1 MNTNATIPA
10 TFPVEFIERT
20 ICLAE
25 EAYRPQIGGVVTFD
39 GKLNDA
45 RLARAVRLLLD
56 AEPVLGC
63 RFVADGA
70 PPVWQRLG
78 NLDSMSILDVR
89 ECEDQ
94 EGAAAA
100 FIAEPLDFT
109 TGPQL
114 LVALLRGPSSDALAV
129 KVTHVVMD
137 GGALKETLY
146 LIGEFYRSLLERPEW
161 TPEPNLDGVRH
172 PMAKAGVI
180 EKLGSFRQS
189 DMTLRPSDWKMTV
202 LDDRGRE
209 AYLTSTVE
217 PDVFRSALGLGK
229 SVGATAN
236 DVILTAYYRTLWLL
250 LGAAPGARTPIMNS
264 CELRKHLPAG
274 TKTALSNISSAW
286 YVSVPS
292 PAEVETFDQTLD
304 RVVAATGEWKR
315 NGAGRNSAIGIPI
328 VDRLMRKKDME
339 SMRKLL
345 FGKDTEVGQQVA
357 GLTNIG
363 VIDDSKLT
371 FGPSA
376 CVTDAWL
383 LGPVSH
389 VALILTTT
397 TYRDRLH
404 LALGAEL
411 AALDKELAE
420 GVVTGTAN
428 EIESW
433 VAARGMQVA

>member
-1 MNTNATIPA
+1 MTQNPTKTIPA

-25 EAYRPQIGGVVTFD
+25 EAYRPQIGGVVAFD
-39 GKLNDA
+39 GRPDEA

-70 PPVWQRLG
+70 PPVWRRLDD
-78 NLDSMSILDVR
+78 LDSLGLLDVR
-89 ECEDQ
+89 ESDDP
-94 EGAAAA
+94 GAEAAA

-109 TGPQL
+109 VGPQL
-114 LVALLRGPSSDALAV
+114 LAALLRGPSSDALAV

-146 LIGEFYRSLLERPEW
+146 LIGEFYRTLTQQPEW
-161 TPEPNLDGVRH
+161 RPEPNLDGLRH
-172 PMAKAGVI
+172 PVAKAGPI

-209 AYLTSTVE
+209 TYLTSTVE
-217 PDVFRSALGLGK
+217 PDVFRSALELGK
-229 SVGATAN
+229 SADATAN
-236 DVILTAYYRTLWLL
+236 DVILTAYYRTLWRLL
-250 LGAAPGARTPIMNS
+250 CVAPGAQTPIMNS
-264 CELRKHLPAG
+264 CELRKHLPPG

-292 PAEVETFDQTLD
+292 PAEAERFDQTLA
-304 RVVAATGEWKR
+304 RVAAATKEWKR
-315 NGAGRNSAIGIPI
+315 NGAGRGSAIGIPI
-328 VDRLMRKKDME
+328 VNRLMRKKDME

-345 FGKDTEVGQQVA
+345 FGKASDVGQQVG

-363 VIDDSKLT
+363 VIDDSRLD
-371 FGPSA
+371 FGASA
-376 CVTDAWL
+376 GVADAWL

-389 VALILTTT
+389 VAVILTTT
-397 TYRDRLH
+397 TYRGRLH
-404 LALGAEL
+404 LAVGAEL
-411 AALDKELAE
+411 AALNEELVE
-420 GVVTGTAN
+420 GIVQGTAN

-433 VAARGMQVA
+433 VASRGM